1 MNCLSTCAYSM
12 CHVYYATID
21 FLFAK
26 FMSLAYSFDLWRYS
40 ILWYSMSVTCDR
52 SVAYSG
58 YWWYTMLCSN
68 IWHRIAL
75 PPFFFYFLF
84 AYLFSIKFLYCL
96 TSLSFIYHVGVH
108 IAIQS
113 YCNNNGPIC
122 RPYIFLLN
130 ATSFYGENAQALV
143 ARTYHPPF
151 FF

>member
-1 MNCLSTCAYSM
+1 MQQLTSYLQNLCHWLIHLIYDDTAFCDIVCQWLATGRWLTPGTDDILCCAQIYG
-12 CHVYYATID
+12 TE
-21 FLFAK
+21 L
-26 FMSLAYSFDLWRYS
+26 LP
-40 ILWYSMSVTCDR
+40 
-52 SVAYSG
+52 
-58 YWWYTMLCSN
+58 
-68 IWHRIAL
+68 

-96 TSLSFIYHVGVH
+96 NSLSFIYHVGVL

-151 FF
+151 FSNFLFTNLFSIKFLY